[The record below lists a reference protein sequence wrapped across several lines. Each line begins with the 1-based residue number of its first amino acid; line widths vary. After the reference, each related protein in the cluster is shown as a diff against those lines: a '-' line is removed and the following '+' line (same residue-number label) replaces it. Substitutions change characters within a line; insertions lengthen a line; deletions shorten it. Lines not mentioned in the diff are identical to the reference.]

1 MKVSAAD
8 TVEPA
13 AVARPRRHV
22 LFRLVCLT
30 EAFVYLVL
38 FGMWRSWLT
47 PWVVFADSSDHGWIR
62 TPELHRWADSAAA
75 AFYLA
80 VVAALVILA
89 LRPTN
94 RTGLTAWVLALVSAT
109 AAMSVVGMLLQQH
122 SGLAGSLLSGLIALV
137 ALAGPLLAAA
147 PDRAAVLRGG
157 RSDATRPG
165 AGRRAA
171 LGAGALVGVVVALV
185 GVLWRVTGGVLE
197 NPREDDV
204 ISFVL
209 LGVAIAL
216 GCVLARLGREGW
228 RPLAWIM
235 AGLGIYV
242 AVGAV
247 SLLLT

>member
-1 MKVSAAD
+1 VPKSAAD
-8 TVEPA
+8 IVESA
-13 AVARPRRHV
+13 AVVRPRRHV

-30 EAFVYLVL
+30 EALIYLVL

-47 PWVVFADSSDHGWIR
+47 PWVVFADSTDHGWVR
-62 TPELHRWADSAAA
+62 SPELHRWADSAAA

-80 VVAALVILA
+80 VVAALVILV
-89 LRPTN
+89 LRPTY

-109 AAMSVVGMLLQQH
+109 AGMSVVGSLLQQH
-122 SGLAGSLLSGLIALV
+122 TGLAGALLTGLAVLV

-157 RSDATRPG
+157 RGDATGPG
-165 AGRRAA
+165 AGWRAV
-171 LGAGALVGVVVALV
+171 LGAGAWMGAVAALA

-209 LGVAIAL
+209 LGAAIAL
-216 GCVLARLGREGW
+216 GCTLARFGREGW

-235 AGLGIYV
+235 AGLGVYV
-242 AVGAV
+242 AIGAA
-247 SLLLT
+247 SLLLA